1 MQIMISFLKLIRW
14 KNLFLI
20 ALSQILVKYAL
31 IEPFGVV
38 NFTLNTF
45 SFCLLV
51 TATLLIAAAGYIIN
65 DIFDIE
71 TDTIN
76 KPTKV
81 IVGRKISEKLA
92 FSAYVTFTSIGVILG
107 FYVSNL
113 INQNTLSSIFVIV
126 SVLLYLYAVQLKRT
140 ILVGNII
147 ISILVASSVLIVG
160 VFDLFPAITVK
171 NQVTQS
177 TFFFII
183 IDYALFAFL
192 INLLREI
199 IKDIQDIN
207 GDHKANMITLPI
219 AIGIDR
225 TLKIVF
231 FISCLPIMAVIYYI
245 VIYLYNYNLAV
256 GYFLLF
262 LLGPLLYFSLK
273 LLKPVSNKDLVSLSS
288 LLKIIMFFG
297 VLSLLLYPF
306 IIKP

>member
-1 MQIMISFLKLIRW
+1 M
-14 KNLFLI
+14 
-20 ALSQILVKYAL
+20 
-31 IEPFGVV
+31 
-38 NFTLNTF
+38 
-45 SFCLLV
+45 
-51 TATLLIAAAGYIIN
+51 
-65 DIFDIE
+65 
-71 TDTIN
+71 
-76 KPTKV
+76 
-81 IVGRKISEKLA
+81 
-92 FSAYVTFTSIGVILG
+92 
-107 FYVSNL
+107 
-113 INQNTLSSIFVIV
+113 
-126 SVLLYLYAVQLKRT
+126 
-140 ILVGNII
+140 
-147 ISILVASSVLIVG
+147 LIVG

>member
-1 MQIMISFLKLIRW
+1 M
-14 KNLFLI
+14 
-20 ALSQILVKYAL
+20 
-31 IEPFGVV
+31 
-38 NFTLNTF
+38 
-45 SFCLLV
+45 
-51 TATLLIAAAGYIIN
+51 
-65 DIFDIE
+65 
-71 TDTIN
+71 
-76 KPTKV
+76 
-81 IVGRKISEKLA
+81 
-92 FSAYVTFTSIGVILG
+92 G